1 MNFDEGHDGKPCCSF
16 CGKREGQVKRLI
28 SGRGV
33 FICDE
38 CVDFCKS
45 MLDEE
50 KESDAAEQL
59 ANAADLPKPQEI
71 KAILDEYVIG
81 QDEAKKTLSVAVYNH
96 YKRINYEIQNPE
108 SKRDLELQ

>member
-1 MNFDEGHDGKPCCSF
+1 MKDMMENHAVPFAASVKV
-16 CGKREGQVKRLI
+16 VKRLI

-59 ANAADLPKPQEI
+59 ANAADLPKPRKSRQ
-71 KAILDEYVIG
+71 
-81 QDEAKKTLSVAVYNH
+81 S
-96 YKRINYEIQNPE
+96 
-108 SKRDLELQ
+108 